1 MQDLESFLSVEVKKE
16 IADRYFGSRKLIED
30 DSKEYDRR
38 VKEAY
43 RQLESQVGNDLIR
56 LYILLESES
65 LVHDFFRL
73 TGLRD
78 DIFLEPYLLQ
88 SKTIRKRLFSGLR
101 FRGLTRRS
109 RFRNCFLDT
118 YCQLRSSTEEYRQ
131 LVQQLVNEQLVIE
144 QEIALFQRNN
154 DLGVMMGFLRG
165 LEGDGAGDG
174 DFSGSDHP
182 SQHPYTG
189 RKNEDQPAK
198 GCRNAAA
205 GFSGSAV
212 AQAVQKQTDRVDRQG
227 LPAARR
233 TGHQGIC
240 ALAGTEVLPGI
251 GSATD

>member
-165 LEGDGAGDG
+165 LEGDGAGDAILAG
-174 DFSGSDHP
+174 AITPLNTRTLEEKMKINPPKAVGTLLPIFPDLP
-182 SQHPYTG
+182 SLKQC
-189 RKNEDQPAK
+189 KNKLIELIDKAYQ
-198 GCRNAAA
+198 
-205 GFSGSAV
+205 
-212 AQAVQKQTDRVDRQG
+212 RQG
-227 LPAARR
+227 EPDIRGFAR
-233 TGHQGIC
+233 
-240 ALAGTEVLPGI
+240 
-251 GSATD
+251 